1 VIRSLSLRCALLC
14 VVLVACTS
22 GTEAPPTQPST
33 PEISAP
39 GEIAEPVLPPL
50 LPNGVDVVAVP
61 TERYTTMWQRPGAS
75 VPLYALDTRNPLGT
89 LAPMLVHDARRW
101 DGSAWYEVFLPLRP
115 NGTTA
120 WVIEADITL
129 REMDERIEVDLSDRL
144 LRHFVDDELVHRFSV
159 GVGTSGTP
167 TGTGE
172 FYVWV
177 KVRYEDPNQAYGI
190 MALGL
195 SGFSPV
201 LSDWPGEGRMAIHGT
216 PNPGDRGRPVSH
228 GCVRVFNGDMQ
239 ALVDVPLGTPVI
251 IQA

>member
-1 VIRSLSLRCALLC
+1 MLS
-14 VVLVACTS
+14 VVLAACS
-22 GTEAPPTQPST
+22 PVTEAQPTQPPT

-39 GEIAEPVLPPL
+39 GEITGIVLPPL
-50 LPNGVDVVAVP
+50 LAEGVDVVAVP
-61 TERYTTMWQRPGAS
+61 VERYTSMWQRPGAPA
-75 VPLYALDTRNPLGT
+75 PLYALDTRNPLGT

-101 DGSAWYEVFLPLRP
+101 NGSAWYEVFLPLRP

-120 WVIEADITL
+120 WVHEADIVL

-144 LRHFVDDELVHRFSV
+144 LRHFVGDELAHRFSV

-167 TGTGE
+167 TGVGE

-177 KVRYEDPNQAYGI
+177 KVPYEDPNQAYGI

-216 PNPGDRGRPVSH
+216 PNAGDRGRPVSH
-228 GCVRVFNGDMQ
+228 GCVRVYNEDMED
-239 ALVDVPLGTPVI
+239 LVDVPLGTPVEI
-251 IQA
+251 RP

>member
-1 VIRSLSLRCALLC
+1 
-14 VVLVACTS
+14 VLAACSS
-22 GTEAPPTQPST
+22 GTEAKQIQPPA

-39 GEIAEPVLPPL
+39 SAITEAFLPPL
-50 LPNGVDVVAVP
+50 LPEGVDVVAVP
-61 TERYTTMWQRPGAS
+61 LERYTSMWQRPGAPA
-75 VPLYALDTRNPLGT
+75 PLYAMDTRNPRGT
-89 LAPMLVHDARRW
+89 LAPLLVHDARRW
-101 DGSAWYEVFLPLRP
+101 DGSAWFEVFLPMRP

-120 WVIEADITL
+120 WVHGTDVTL

-144 LRHFVDDELVHRFSV
+144 LRHFVGDELMYRFSV
-159 GVGTSGTP
+159 GVGSSGTP

-177 KVRYEDPNQAYGI
+177 KVPYEDPNQAYGI

-216 PNPGDRGRPVSH
+216 PDAGDRGRPVSH
-228 GCVRVFNGDMQ
+228 GCVRVFNDDME